1 MLILE
6 LVINAL
12 ARAKLDARQ
21 ISRRDTE
28 QVIAN
33 GPLVIENP
41 HARVAGSVFVIGH
54 TDALRFITLVL
65 QTRPRKHDALARH
78 DRLGVDP
85 TTDRGLPR
93 RPLKEDDESDAQRAD
108 QRRSRPPA

>member
-6 LVINAL
+6 LVVNAL

-21 ISRRDTE
+21 ISRRDAE

-41 HARVAGSVFVIGH
+41 HARIGGSVFVIGH

-65 QTRPRKHDALARH
+65 QPDHARTTRWHVMTGWGRPH
-78 DRLGVDP
+78 DRSWSSNATAEG
-85 TTDRGLPR
+85 G
-93 RPLKEDDESDAQRAD
+93 
-108 QRRSRPPA
+108 

>member
-1 MLILE
+1 LALVLILE
-6 LVINAL
+6 LVINAS

-21 ISRRDTE
+21 VSRRDAE

-65 QTRPRKHDALARH
+65 QPDHASTTRWHIMTGWESTPRQVAAFQG
-78 DRLGVDP
+78 DR
-85 TTDRGLPR
+85 
-93 RPLKEDDESDAQRAD
+93 
-108 QRRSRPPA
+108 